1 MIFAMTISRQDITLL
16 HRGVISINLIFYLKY
31 CNVDYNL
38 WDFTSYI
45 VLYQLLEQEN
55 DIKQDMTILKALK
68 EVAKNNDA
76 GENKQKIYVNGFNS
90 IFAVSSIEMAKMY
103 YQAFKNIPNNNL
115 KIALIYSYG
124 VNEEVTDYFD
134 EENDES
140 LYLPWYYT
148 DNNEKFSEVL
158 YDYKNPKTIYCHTDL
173 STWDVGRITALKNI
187 KIYSG
192 HIHFGWEN
200 EEYNLYNLT
209 AAMAFNFNDINQD
222 RFIYIIENGE
232 ITEKIKNVTTPQFKR
247 LYNEQIFNE
256 LTDEYFNN
264 SFVQL
269 MINKQNINKANYI
282 ERIKE
287 LKHNYSEKYSLSIK
301 IYDNVYEFEKMEFSP
316 IQTNISE
323 YIHNNVPNH
332 LENKFNL
339 VKNLLIKTDSEE
351 I

>member
-1 MIFAMTISRQDITLL
+1 MKNLVIGDL
-16 HRGVISINLIFYLKY
+16 HFGTKS
-31 CNVDYNL
+31 
-38 WDFTSYI
+38 
-45 VLYQLLEQEN
+45 
-55 DIKQDMTILKALK
+55 
-68 EVAKNNDA
+68 
-76 GENKQKIYVNGFNS
+76 NS
-90 IFAVSSIEMAKMY
+90 IQWLEYQINFFKKQIFPTIE
-103 YQAFKNIPNNNL
+103 NNNFDRIIFLGDLTDIRWAIQQQIGIEL
-115 KIALIYSYG
+115 KQLIRKLSKTLKSLNPNAKIIFIAGNHDYFSPLYKLQKYNSYELLLG
-124 VNEEVTDYFD
+124 REFLQIHDNIICVTDSPYFD